1 MYPNQLPREFRM
13 ASGGFGRMALPFV
26 AMLVLFAFI
35 MLALGWVFAGPAGGI
50 GAAVVGTG
58 ALVGVLYSKF
68 RRMKE
73 GTVVRF
79 SEYGVELS
87 DTLGFHV
94 RLGWRD
100 MTRLGKVN
108 TRMASPEAVG
118 EDIKVSIGSMNSL
131 GLIGWGDRIIPP
143 NAPGWMRENLA
154 RQPRNPADGRSEV
167 AIPLGGIDPNW
178 LQGPMGHWVRMYRP
192 DLLGP
197 PQQPQGWPQ
206 QPQGWRPH

>member
-35 MLALGWVFAGPAGGI
+35 MLALGWVFAGAAGGI

-68 RRMKE
+68 RRMKQ

-100 MTRLGKVN
+100 MTRLGTVN

-143 NAPGWMRENLA
+143 NAPSWMRENLG
-154 RQPRNPADGRSEV
+154 RQPRNPADGRPEV
-167 AIPLGGIDPNW
+167 AIPLGGVDPNW
-178 LQGPMGHWVRMYRP
+178 LQGPMGQWVRMYRP
-192 DLLGP
+192 DLLA
-197 PQQPQGWPQ
+197 PQ
-206 QPQGWRPH
+206 QPQGWRPY